1 MNGKSCDYGV
11 VSAHDSAVPPSSPSP
26 RWTKPSPSWKKS
38 TAEELKDTF
47 HRFGHAKKSTYTRAY
62 EACEAFF
69 AETGQMP
76 TIDTIRP
83 IIGVNSP
90 STISSAIK
98 AWKNALSQTIKKD
111 QGVLPG
117 VPACLTDTVNSL
129 WQQALTEARRIFNER
144 YDELQAQQTTLAAK
158 EEILNEESARIQQLL
173 HLSEQK
179 FQDEIA
185 YLKKEIERLT
195 SDSRL
200 LTEQT
205 ERYRS
210 LATEVEKENAVIKE
224 TIKQE
229 QDKVQR
235 LEIQYDK
242 EHDWALMRIEEEKD
256 HHRQQTQ
263 QEMLRLQGETTR
275 SKQNLDLLQ
284 AKFDRMLKQNNANR
298 DSISELERSISD
310 EKLTMAKLTLNEAKL
325 QKELNNKTE
334 RIRTLL
340 NKTNKKRG

>member
-1 MNGKSCDYGV
+1 M
-11 VSAHDSAVPPSSPSP
+11 
-26 RWTKPSPSWKKS
+26 
-38 TAEELKDTF
+38 L
-47 HRFGHAKKSTYTRAY
+47 KKSTYTRAY

-69 AETGQMP
+69 TETGQMP
-76 TIDTIRP
+76 TIDAIKP

-98 AWKNALSQTIKKD
+98 AWKNALSQTIRKD

-117 VPACLTDTVNSL
+117 IPACLTDTVNSL
-129 WQQALTEARRIFNER
+129 WQQALTEARKIFNER
-144 YDELQAQQTTLAAK
+144 YDELQAQQMTLAAK
-158 EEILNEESARIQQLL
+158 EAALNEESARIHQLL

-185 YLKKEIERLT
+185 YLKKESERLT
-195 SDSRL
+195 ADSRR
-200 LTEQT
+200 LTEQA

-210 LATEVEKENAVIKE
+210 LATEVEKENAVLQE

-256 HHRQQTQ
+256 NHRQKTQ
-263 QEMLRLQGETTR
+263 QEMLRLQAETTR
-275 SKQNLDLLQ
+275 SKQDLDLLQ
-284 AKFDRMLKQNNANR
+284 AKFDMMVKQNIANKDR
-298 DSISELERSISD
+298 ISELERSLSD
-310 EKLTMAKLTLNEAKL
+310 EKLKMAKLTLNEAKL
-325 QKELNNKTE
+325 QKELNSKNE
-334 RIRTLL
+334 RIRLL
-340 NKTNKKRG
+340 LIKQNKKLDKNKL